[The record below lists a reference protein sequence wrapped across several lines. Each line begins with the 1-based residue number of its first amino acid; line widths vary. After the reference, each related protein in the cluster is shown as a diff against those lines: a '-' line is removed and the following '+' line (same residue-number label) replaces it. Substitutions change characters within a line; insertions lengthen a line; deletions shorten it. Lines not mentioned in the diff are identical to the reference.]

1 MGSSVSTLRHELA
14 HSIWMNEFVGLV
26 VQLMDE
32 YFNTHSFL
40 HLISSS
46 AVHLFTD
53 ELFQCQRMLHP
64 YILLHNVFYRFPE
77 RRRRRGGE
85 CGRAEENDETIDDE
99 EGTNEEED
107 EITMKRGW

>member
-64 YILLHNVFYRFPE
+64 YILLHNVFYRSVLCDYKLQYIFTFLLVVDVNCRKWKPK
-77 RRRRRGGE
+77 
-85 CGRAEENDETIDDE
+85 
-99 EGTNEEED
+99 NEELNRQ
-107 EITMKRGW
+107 MMS